1 MGRPA
6 LMAKIRIVLPHARSG
21 YSRPGPWSAP
31 RIDRLAGDGGHKI
44 AAEMAETSVKGLQH
58 LEVRDDEGEKVAR
71 EIKFKRIIVLP
82 PIGKQKRYPSLDLTV
97 IHASERGAPKGR
109 KPIEWKLDHGSASA
123 QPCRGDRG
131 DKLAGQAL
139 ENRSFPKI
147 LKSGC
152 KAAESKLRTAERL
165 AQPDGWRSADDLA
178 SSYLGNSQFAHLAF
192 PAPPAGLS
200 NLQQVEV
207 DGLDATLGAGVSF
220 GTDFLDL
227 CGRLLDRLVWQRRAI
242 AQVTGA
248 QAGRLRRPQA

>member
-1 MGRPA
+1 MIDNEHRSVTDRSTAYSLYTDPPLGRIGLTEAEVRPLGRPA

-165 AQPDGWRSADDLA
+165 ANRMDGDLPTILPAATSATPSLPIWL
-178 SSYLGNSQFAHLAF
+178 YRRH
-192 PAPPAGLS
+192 
-200 NLQQVEV
+200 
-207 DGLDATLGAGVSF
+207 
-220 GTDFLDL
+220 
-227 CGRLLDRLVWQRRAI
+227 RRA
-242 AQVTGA
+242 
-248 QAGRLRRPQA
+248 